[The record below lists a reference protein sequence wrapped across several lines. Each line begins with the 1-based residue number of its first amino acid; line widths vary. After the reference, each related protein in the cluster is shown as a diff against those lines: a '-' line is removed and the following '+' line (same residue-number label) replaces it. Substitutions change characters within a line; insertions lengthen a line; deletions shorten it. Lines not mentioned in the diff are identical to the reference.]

1 MRELSASPKLESA
14 QAGYARSAARTV
26 GAEIEGLIALAEALE
41 NGLRQPFETAIARI
55 AEARGRVVVSGMGKS
70 GHVARKIAA
79 TLSSTGTPAIYLHPA
94 EASHGDLGMITR
106 QDVLMA
112 LSWSGETPE
121 LRDVIHYCKRF
132 AVPLLG
138 LTSVAESALADAA
151 DVALIL
157 PQAAEACQNTRAPT
171 TSTTMM
177 MAFGD
182 ALAVALLE
190 ARGFSAADF
199 RNFHPGG
206 TLGAQLVTVGDLM
219 ARGDQVPIVA
229 EDVSLA
235 EAIVE
240 MTRKRYGGVAV
251 IDPDGLLVGVFTDGD
266 LRRALPTSD
275 LSAPMSAHMTRSPVT
290 ADPHLMA
297 TEAMRLM
304 TERPHPIQLLIVCI
318 DSKPVGAV
326 GMHDLLHA
334 GIA

>member
-1 MRELSASPKLESA
+1 MPATPKLKPAER
-14 QAGYARSAARTV
+14 GYVRSAVRTV
-26 GAEIEGLIALAEALE
+26 GAEIDGLTALAEALD
-41 NGLRQPFETAIARI
+41 NGLSEAFEAAIDRI
-55 AEARGRVVVSGMGKS
+55 TRAQGRVVVSGMGKS

-79 TLSSTGTPAIYLHPA
+79 TFASTGTPAFYLHPA
-94 EASHGDLGMITR
+94 EASHGDLGMVAR
-106 QDVLMA
+106 SDVLLA

-138 LTSVAESALADAA
+138 LTSVADSALAEAS

-157 PQAAEACQNTRAPT
+157 PKAAEACENTRAPT

-190 ARGFSAADF
+190 ARGFSVAEF

-206 TLGAQLVTVGDLM
+206 TLGAQLVTVGDIM
-219 ARGDQVPIVA
+219 ARGEKVPIVA
-229 EDVSLA
+229 EGVSLA

-251 IDPDGLLVGVFTDGD
+251 VDAAGRLTGVFTDGD
-266 LRRALPTSD
+266 LRRALPTAD
-275 LSAPMSAHMTRSPVT
+275 LSAPMSAHMIRSPVT
-290 ADPHLMA
+290 VDPHLLA
-297 TEAMRLM
+297 TEALRIM
-304 TERPHPIQLLIVCI
+304 TERPSPIQLLIACEQGR
-318 DSKPVGAV
+318 PVGVV
-326 GMHDLLHA
+326 GTHYFLRA